1 MKKTIYINL
10 NGYAFHIEED
20 AYDRLS
26 QYLDRIERSFS
37 DTDEAKE
44 IIADIESRIAE
55 IFRSSHP
62 SADEVITL
70 ANVEEVIKTMGEPQ
84 DIVDEEEVGSQSK
97 RESSQDSNSGYSK
110 RLYRD
115 PDNRIIGGVCG
126 GLGAYFNVDPIV
138 FRAIFLVAFII
149 YGSSLLPYIILWIVM
164 PKAVTIKQKLEMKG
178 PAGYEK
184 WEQNLKNEYKDI
196 SERFTKSKTYQ
207 TFNKDVS
214 ETTDKMGYALRKF
227 ISIIGGAIGIV
238 IMVGTLASL
247 VALILAFTVGYT
259 LFDFSNVGDLYTSI
273 PSYFLYPQ
281 EVTLGT
287 ISVLIITGVPLLILF
302 LIGFKLV
309 FKFKTRVSIIALISV
324 VIWIGG
330 WVMLAYTS
338 AKVAKNYSDIEAK
351 YSKVLLEEPR
361 SQTIYFKSNESAFT
375 PESKERLFEINHLD
389 IYASEDKV
397 YVEGDPKIEIKRG
410 PEFQVTIKKSAR
422 GSSNKE
428 ARENCDYIEYF
439 WIQKDSVIYI
449 DPIFTLTEGTKM
461 RDQKIQVVFTV
472 PENYNVDIDEELEWE
487 VNNYLN
493 N

>member
-26 QYLDRIERSFS
+26 QYLDKIERSFS
-37 DTDEAKE
+37 DPEEAKE

-84 DIVDEEEVGSQSK
+84 DIVDEDEVGSQTKEETK
-97 RESSQDSNSGYSK
+97 RDSDSGYSK

-115 PDNRIIGGVCG
+115 PDNRVIGGVCG

-196 SERFTKSKTYQ
+196 SDRFTKSRTYQ
-207 TFNKDVS
+207 NFNKDVS
-214 ETTDKMGYALRKF
+214 ETSDKMGYALRKF
-227 ISIIGGAIGIV
+227 IGIIGGAIGIV
-238 IMVGTLASL
+238 IMVSTLASL
-247 VALILAFTVGYT
+247 VAIILAFTVGYT
-259 LFDFSNVGDLYTSI
+259 LFDFSNIGDLYTTI

-287 ISVLIITGVPLLILF
+287 ISVIIIAGVPLLILF

-309 FKFKTRVSIIALISV
+309 FKFKTRVGLVALISI

-338 AKVAKNYSDIEAK
+338 AKVAKNYSDVEAK
-351 YSKVLLEEPR
+351 YTKVLLEETR
-361 SQTIYFKSNESAFT
+361 SQTIYFKPNENTFT
-375 PESKERLFEINHLD
+375 PDYKERLFEINRLD
-389 IYASEDKV
+389 IYASEEKV

-422 GSSNKE
+422 GSDYSE
-428 ARENCDYIEYF
+428 ARKNCDHIEYF
-439 WIQKDSVIYI
+439 WMQKDSIVYI
-449 DPIFTLTEGTKM
+449 DPIFTLTEGAKI
-461 RDQKIQVVFTV
+461 RDQKIQVVFTI
-472 PENYNVDIDEELEWE
+472 PENYKVDIADELDWH
-487 VNNYLN
+487 VNSNLN
-493 N
+493 